1 MKRFYQA
8 FVLLLVIITAISVA
22 GCAGSGGSGNNEDYS
37 AISDNT
43 VMGRS
48 IYVHDSNIAF
58 FGYDNLLCSAKFQEG
73 SLSEFVIEGGL
84 TGNIYTLAVY
94 GNDLYVSASDG
105 LFKYDL
111 DMFTSGQSSAKPV
124 VLWKERLSE
133 FNHFQIFDDKIFF
146 VYGTSLCYIPT
157 EGGEKVDLTTETGD
171 FEVTTNGIY
180 YTKKDG
186 SLHLMSLDF
195 KDDTAVADLSPAA
208 VIQQGGG
215 KLYYIDGDEL
225 KAYSIGSDKVEEIDL
240 EEDINEYEDCIWTNG
255 TNILYLDEAGNARL
269 HTSDGEK
276 DLGSDVRFP
285 GKSFGFRFGDY
296 MLRAMSRTI
305 RIYSLTDGTVRDY
318 DLSSEMAAA
327 LSQVADKMSGSSG
340 ITGSSDST
348 GGSSGQN
355 GTGSSSGQY
364 DILAGS
370 QIKKEDNIVY
380 LYGNDFLLTMP
391 LGYEDW
397 DFEQNTPDSFSV
409 VYIPGKN
416 AGCGGNL
423 VTIKAYDPGDT
434 SYENIPSYHIAG
446 RGQNTDKVFV
456 AIYPTDVQ
464 WDMNNASQEA
474 RYKDL
479 LEYLEKIGEGAV
491 NSPFQTADS
500 D

>member
-1 MKRFYQA
+1 MKKWISKA
-8 FVLLLVIITAISVA
+8 CVLLLVIITVLSLA
-22 GCAGSGGSGNNEDYS
+22 GCNGSDGGSNEDYS
-37 AISDNT
+37 AISDDT

-48 IYVHDSNIAF
+48 VYVHDSNIAF

-73 SLSEFVIEGGL
+73 SLSEFVIEGGF

-171 FEVTTNGIY
+171 FEVTSNGIY

-186 SLHLMSLDF
+186 SLHLLSLDF
-195 KDDTAVADLSPAA
+195 KDDTSLADLAPAA
-208 VIQQGGG
+208 VIQQAGG
-215 KLYYIDGDEL
+215 KLYYIEGDDL
-225 KAYSIGSDKVEEIDL
+225 KAYSIGADKVEEIDL
-240 EEDINEYEDCIWTNG
+240 DEDINEYEDCIWTNG
-255 TNILYLDEAGNARL
+255 TNVLYLDEDGDVRL
-269 HTSDGEK
+269 HSADGEK

-296 MLRAMSRTI
+296 MLRSMSRTI
-305 RIYSLTDGTVRDY
+305 RIYSLADGTIRDY
-318 DLSSEMAAA
+318 DLSQEMAAA
-327 LSQVADKMSGSSG
+327 LSQVESKMQGGSYDTDGNSGQS
-340 ITGSSDST
+340 ST
-348 GGSSGQN
+348 GGNQD
-355 GTGSSSGQY
+355 QY

-370 QIKKEDNIVY
+370 QIKKEDTIVY

-397 DFEQNTPDSFSV
+397 DFEQDTPDSFSV

-423 VTIKAYDPGDT
+423 VTIKAYDPDDT
-434 SYENIPSYHIAG
+434 SYEKIPSYHIAG
-446 RGQNTDKVFV
+446 RGRNTNKVFV

-464 WDMNNASQEA
+464 WDVNNASQEA

-479 LEYLEKIGEGAV
+479 LEYLQKIGEGAV